1 MLEPED
7 RLLFAVMAALFVVG
21 VGAAIAGF
29 WIGVSP

>member
-7 RLLFAVMAALFVVG
+7 RLMLAIMAALFVVG

-29 WIGVSP
+29 WIGFAP

>member
-7 RLLFAVMAALFVVG
+7 RLMLAIMAALFVAG

-29 WIGVSP
+29 LVGFAP